1 MASCPVLAA
10 LSSDAPPTYEQL
22 FGVGKMR
29 NQVREARDTS
39 SNKGIFAVKFCE
51 ILCGSVAC
59 MICLI
64 VLAALPVA
72 MIVIGESPF
81 LWVVSL
87 LCDSGVGAVLTVE

>member
-1 MASCPVLAA
+1 
-10 LSSDAPPTYEQL
+10 
-22 FGVGKMR
+22 
-29 NQVREARDTS
+29 
-39 SNKGIFAVKFCE
+39 
-51 ILCGSVAC
+51 